1 VVLEAGPV
9 ARRPFLW
16 YCRPF
21 LWYFHVGERLASTAA
36 AGRLKLINS
45 ANIPVRTIASPQLG
59 LRSAIVLGIALAS
72 SPTPAL
78 AETRV
83 SGSLEAVTIE
93 ARDGSVEEVLAA
105 LSRTF
110 DMGYH
115 SSIDLDKRLN
125 GTYVGP
131 LSRVVT
137 RILEGYSFVL
147 KTDNGS
153 VIVTVV
159 GPPNVPA
166 ANRAGSASAALSA
179 PRAPAPQPGQ
189 VAAAPGSRAGVAVE
203 PNAGR
208 RK

>member
-1 VVLEAGPV
+1 MITCEWGRVLGHRKLEP
-9 ARRPFLW
+9 
-16 YCRPF
+16 
-21 LWYFHVGERLASTAA
+21 
-36 AGRLKLINS
+36 AGRLKLIIS
-45 ANIPVRTIASPQLG
+45 ASVPVRTTTLPQLG
-59 LRSAIVLGIALAS
+59 LRSAIVLGVALAI

-78 AETRV
+78 EETRV
-83 SGSLEAVTIE
+83 SGSPEAVTIE
-93 ARDGSVEEVLAA
+93 VRDGSVEEVLAA

-115 SSIDLDKRLN
+115 SSIDLDKQLN

-131 LSRVVT
+131 LLRVVT

-166 ANRAGSASAALSA
+166 ANRAGSASPALDA